1 MIFQHPDYQMQEQK
15 EEVYQLKVGKR
26 KFFQANKDKG
36 SERYER

>member
-26 KFFQANKDKG
+26 KFFSG
-36 SERYER
+36 E